1 MHPPARALGLPV
13 ASARGVWAVTG
24 LVLLVYLFSQYRD
37 LSVWDSALIALVAQ
51 QGGVGHPPG
60 YPLHTWLGFL
70 LARLPGVPLPL
81 AIGWLS
87 AIPGAL
93 LCVPV
98 ASLAW
103 QFGPPRPHGGPS
115 SPNAGFLPRHA
126 PTLALG
132 AVIAAMALHPA
143 WWDPATRIEVY
154 SLAAFLAVWALARLA
169 ASLDLRAPG
178 TNPRSPRG
186 RCCRWD
192 WASAWRRRC
201 IRWSRRWWQWRR
213 CPGWPARSGAASCPC
228 GHWGW
233 RPPGR
238 WPG

>member
-13 ASARGVWAVTG
+13 ASARGVWVVTG
-24 LVLLVYLFSQYRD
+24 LVLLVYLFTQYRD

-70 LARLPGVPLPL
+70 LARLPGVPPPL

-103 QFGPPRPHGGPS
+103 QFGPPQPHGGPS
-115 SPNAGFLPRHA
+115 SLNAGSCRHA

-169 ASLDLRAPG
+169 SSLDLRAPG
-178 TNPRSPRG
+178 TSPG
-186 RCCRWD
+186 R
-192 WASAWRRRC
+192 
-201 IRWSRRWWQWRR
+201 
-213 CPGWPARSGAASCPC
+213 PAGAAAGGSGLRAGGGGAP
-228 GHWGW
+228 GG
-233 RPPGR
+233 RDAGGGGGITLAGRRAQAPPAVPAGAGAGGSPAR